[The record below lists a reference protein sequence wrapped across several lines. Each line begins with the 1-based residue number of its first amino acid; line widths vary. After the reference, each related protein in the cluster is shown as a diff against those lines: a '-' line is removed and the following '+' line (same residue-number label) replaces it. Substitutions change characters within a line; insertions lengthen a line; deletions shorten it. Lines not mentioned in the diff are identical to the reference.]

1 MFIIP
6 KNGESFA
13 RCSFAKQKTDQK
25 IFKTLNNFF
34 SLPFFS
40 SSFPLTRVNAKAEEE
55 TRLS

>member
-6 KNGESFA
+6 KNDESFA
-13 RCSFAKQKTDQK
+13 LCSFAKQKTDQK

-40 SSFPLTRVNAKAEEE
+40 SSFLTRVNAKAEEE
-55 TRLS
+55 TCLS